1 MSNKQSIDVAHIA
14 KLASLDL
21 SEEEVVLFQ
30 DQLERV
36 LEHVEHLNEVDINSD
51 TNSVNLNA
59 TYASLREDLP
69 KNSISHKKVI
79 RNAPSSSDGCIRVPK
94 IIDQ

>member
-1 MSNKQSIDVAHIA
+1 MLNKQSIDVSHIA

-21 SEEEVVLFQ
+21 TEEEVVLFQ

-36 LEHVEHLNEVDINSD
+36 LEHVEHLNEVDMNAD
-51 TNSVNLNA
+51 MNSVNFNA
-59 TYASLREDLP
+59 TYASLREDSP
-69 KNSISHKKVI
+69 KNSISHTKVI